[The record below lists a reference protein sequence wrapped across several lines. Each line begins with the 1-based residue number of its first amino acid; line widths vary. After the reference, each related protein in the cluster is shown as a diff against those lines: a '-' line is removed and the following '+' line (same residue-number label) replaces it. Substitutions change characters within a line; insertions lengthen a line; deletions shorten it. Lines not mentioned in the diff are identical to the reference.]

1 MLIPLDAAYKTLRR
15 HYGWW
20 IMLPHDKFRRII
32 DPTNQV
38 MLLLGSH
45 WIALKQIMAFI
56 TETEETA
63 SREMNNVKARR
74 PSSIRADESPKT
86 PADIDPGM
94 ARWLRW
100 LNRQIDA
107 EHQIYN
113 TWPLWIEE
121 QLDRDMSFF
130 GRTH

>member
-1 MLIPLDAAYKTLRR
+1 MLSLAYKTLRR

-20 IMLPHDKFRRII
+20 MMLPHDKFRRII

-56 TETEETA
+56 TECEETA
-63 SREMNNVKARR
+63 SQDLNTAATGRAPAVRNAASQKAEMGL
-74 PSSIRADESPKT
+74 
-86 PADIDPGM
+86 DPGM

-100 LNRQIDA
+100 LNRQVDA

-113 TWPLWIEE
+113 AWPLWVEE
-121 QLDRDMSFF
+121 QLDRDICFF
-130 GRTH
+130 GRTR